1 MENFTPSLHMAP
13 IYHGLFMPR
22 SYITLASQW
31 PRLEGNIYLPQK
43 TLYPLAWLCI
53 PSISYSIYIYL
64 MCFLEMLFGFMAISL
79 HKNKLVDIDG
89 STWHYHITVQVN
101 TQFMA
106 LTLLH
111 LHPLSK
117 HLCSCRQCRGQS
129 KWKMPR
135 PRRAQKWAVKLGL
148 DSKPRTTDMFL
159 IPTHNLG
166 WARKSCKH
174 KSCHRPSGYFCHGM
188 LCFPKF

>member
-1 MENFTPSLHMAP
+1 MAP

-22 SYITLASQW
+22 SYITLESQW

-53 PSISYSIYIYL
+53 PSISYSIYL
-64 MCFLEMLFGFMAISL
+64 VCFLEMLFGFMAISL

-89 STWHYHITVQVN
+89 ITWQYHITVQVN

-117 HLCSCRQCRGQS
+117 HLYSCRQCRGQS

-148 DSKPRTTDMFL
+148 DSKPRTTDMFS
-159 IPTHNLG
+159 IPTHNLR